1 MSLHF
6 TILKCQVF
14 LIQDPFCTH
23 NSIHI
28 HGISK
33 CSYILRLALKSP
45 PGFRDANHDPHV
57 YLFITSS
64 GLNKILNWYTYTFKV
79 RFKSPRLWPI
89 TYKYIFYIQY
99 NPVHTYDPYTY
110 IIYIFLKDITDITS
124 KSHPLWRAYQKFPL
138 LLKHPD
144 DSTCIKAD
152 GHPLSWSS
160 IGRHL
165 SRKGFFGGSCGKVK
179 QIFKNLVENDMCK
192 LSLNMIFENDIW
204 IWFYIQMS
212 KLPKYHPRFIEHFF
226 PLTLLFAT
234 TLPTPHP
241 IKISTLVSQA
251 AEAGAQCPSH
261 DGKIKTVPGHKD
273 KVQSSRKSLTTTGHK
288 PSRQKP
294 SSER

>member
-1 MSLHF
+1 MSSHF

-14 LIQDPFCTH
+14 LLQDPFCTH

-28 HGISK
+28 QEISK
-33 CSYILRLALKSP
+33 CSNILRLALKSP

-57 YLFITSS
+57 YLCITSS
-64 GLNKILNWYTYTFKV
+64 GLNKILNWYTYTFRV
-79 RFKSPRLWPI
+79 R
-89 TYKYIFYIQY
+89 YKHIFYIQY
-99 NPVHTYDPYTY
+99 NPVRTYDPYAY
-110 IIYIFLKDITDITS
+110 IIYIFLRDITDITS
-124 KSHPLWRAYQKFPL
+124 KSHPLWRAYKNFPL

-165 SRKGFFGGSCGKVK
+165 SRKGFFGGSCGKLK

-212 KLPKYHPRFIEHFF
+212 KLPKYHPHFIGHFF
-226 PLTLLFAT
+226 APFLYF
-234 TLPTPHP
+234 
-241 IKISTLVSQA
+241 SN
-251 AEAGAQCPSH
+251 
-261 DGKIKTVPGHKD
+261 
-273 KVQSSRKSLTTTGHK
+273 K
-288 PSRQKP
+288 PSNPPSDQNLDTCLKGRRGRGPMSKP
-294 SSER
+294 WWKD